1 MSWGAVA
8 GAAVSVIGSSM
19 MSDGASQASGAQ
31 QAGATEQIAESR
43 RQFDAVR
50 KLLSPYVNTGTDA
63 LNQQRQLLGLGG
75 LGSSASAS
83 PFQSRDQLRQ
93 QLLSQFT
100 IPGSSGGAPREG
112 DPGYIPGDYVMR
124 NGQWGTWMTQG
135 DQSPYWYSPG
145 GGTAATGSSIDEVG
159 LNSAIEQAY
168 AGQGPAPSGL
178 SADQEQ
184 AAAVSKFENSPYFQA
199 ITRQSEDAMLQNASA
214 TGGLRGGNIQ
224 DALSKNRPIL
234 LQSLID
240 KQLANLSGLSTSG
253 QNAAAGVGTAAM
265 NTGSAVNNAIGAG
278 AAAQAGGI
286 LGQSNANISALG
298 NIGGL
303 FANKFSGS
311 NSLFAPAVTDG
322 GYSIGQGSAYGGTR
336 SGL

>member
-19 MSDGASQASGAQ
+19 MSDGASGASSAQ
-31 QAGATEQIAESR
+31 QQGSADQIAESR

-50 KLLSPYVNTGTDA
+50 QLLSPYVNTGTDA
-63 LNQQRQLLGLGG
+63 LNQQRQLLGLGS
-75 LGSSASAS
+75 LGSGSSGS
-83 PFQSRDQLRQ
+83 PFLSRDQLRS
-93 QLLSQFT
+93 QLLGQYT
-100 IPGSSGGAPREG
+100 TAGGSGAAPKEG
-112 DPGYIPGDYVMR
+112 DPGYVPGDYVMR
-124 NGQWGTWMTQG
+124 NGQWGTWISSG

-145 GGTAATGSSIDEVG
+145 AGTPTSSTVNEAG
-159 LNSAIEQAY
+159 LQAAIEQAY
-168 AGQGPAPSGL
+168 NAQGPQPSGL

-322 GYSIGQGSAYGGTR
+322 GYSIGQGSAYGGNR
-336 SGL
+336 AGL

>member
-8 GAAVSVIGSSM
+8 GAAVSVIGGSM
-19 MSDGASQASGAQ
+19 MSDGASQASGVQ
-31 QAGATEQIAESR
+31 QQGAADQIAESR
-43 RQFDAVR
+43 RQFDAVQ

-63 LNQQRQLLGLGG
+63 LNQQRVLLGLGS
-75 LGSSASAS
+75 LGGSGGGISSGA
-83 PFQSRDQLRQ
+83 PMLTREQLRA
-93 QLLSQFT
+93 QLSPQFT
-100 IPGSSGGAPREG
+100 VQGPEEMYHFDQGDQTGYGFRPGSST
-112 DPGYIPGDYVMR
+112 V
-124 NGQWGTWMTQG
+124 
-135 DQSPYWYSPG
+135 
-145 GGTAATGSSIDEVG
+145 DEAG
-159 LNSAIEQAY
+159 LSAAIERAYGAQA
-168 AGQGPAPSGL
+168 QPTVSSGG
-178 SADQEQ
+178 SGMNADQEQ
-184 AAAVSKFENSPYFQA
+184 AAAMAKFENSPYFQA

-240 KQLANLSGLSTSG
+240 KQLANLSGLSTNG

-265 NTGSAVNNAIGAG
+265 NTGTAVNNAIGAG
-278 AAAQAGGI
+278 SAAQAGGI

-303 FANKFSGS
+303 FANKFAGSGS
-311 NSLFAPAVTDG
+311 LFSPAVTDG

-336 SGL
+336 AGL

>member
-8 GAAVSVIGSSM
+8 GAAVSVLGNSM
-19 MSDGASQASGAQ
+19 MSDGASQASQAQ
-31 QAGATEQIAESR
+31 QTGSAEQIAESR
-43 RQFDAVR
+43 RQFDTVR
-50 KLLSPYVNTGTDA
+50 QLLAPYVQTGTDA
-63 LNQQRQLLGLGG
+63 LSQQRVLLGLGSLG
-75 LGSSASAS
+75 GGGGSSSSS
-83 PFQSRDQLRQ
+83 PFLSREQLRA
-93 QLLSQFT
+93 QLLPQYT
-100 IPGSSGGAPREG
+100 TTTSGGRQLLRIIQGASDNGNEEVWGEG
-112 DPGYIPGDYVMR
+112 PAS
-124 NGQWGTWMTQG
+124 TQINEAALSAAI
-135 DQSPYWYSPG
+135 DQAYGAQQSQQQQQ
-145 GGTAATGSSIDEVG
+145 GSMG
-159 LNSAIEQAY
+159 LN
-168 AGQGPAPSGL
+168 
-178 SADQEQ
+178 ADQEQ
-184 AAAVSKFENSPYFQA
+184 AAAMAKFENSPYFQA

-265 NTGSAVNNAIGAG
+265 NTGTAVNSAIGTG

-303 FANKFSGS
+303 FANKFSGTG
-311 NSLFAPAVTDG
+311 SLFAPAITDG
-322 GYSIGQGSAYGGTR
+322 GYSIGQGSTYGGTR
-336 SGL
+336 AGL